1 MMPYRRRGPRWWNV
15 WLPFLLLLL
24 GGLLVLEPQG
34 PLSPGGHPI
43 AQLVLAL
50 LMYGVVVIWLWCNR
64 GALVNKEYEREQAQ
78 VRTHTAKQ
86 QRRNLVMSDDE
97 PWDNVGLPWQ
107 SNGHDTNMQRRP

>member
-34 PLSPGGHPI
+34 PLSPGGQPI

-50 LMYGVVVIWLWCNR
+50 LMYSVVAVWLRCNR

-78 VRTHTAKQ
+78 VHTHTAKQ

-97 PWDNVGLPWQ
+97 PW
-107 SNGHDTNMQRRP
+107 